1 MDSAKT
7 VMVSSIASGESESSI
22 LSMEDYIPTAGMVR
36 VPSVWTAADIAFKVC
51 DTKDGTYDF
60 LRDNTTG
67 DLVRIKG
74 IKTSSASWY
83 RIPEDVMGAYWV
95 KLVSVNTASEAAVN
109 QAAARSLK
117 LLIKG

>member
-1 MDSAKT
+1 MATQTVMDSK
-7 VMVSSIASGESESSI
+7 IASGESESTK
-22 LSMEDYIPTAGMVR
+22 LSFTDYIPTLGMIR
-36 VPSVWTAADIAFKVC
+36 IPAVWTAADIAFKVS
-51 DTKDGTYDF
+51 DAQDGTYDF

-67 DLVRIKG
+67 DLVRVKG
-74 IKTSSASWY
+74 IKTSAASWY
-83 RIPEDVMGAYWV
+83 RVPEEVSGAYWV